1 VKGGINAVT
10 DEEIIE
16 MLFERS
22 EKSIEEIDKK
32 YGRKC
37 RNIAMRI
44 LGDERDA
51 EECVND
57 AYLGV
62 WNAVPPERPKPFS
75 TFLYRILRNTA
86 INKKRA
92 KGRQKR
98 TCVYFEALEELAETL
113 ASSETV
119 ESALESKEL
128 QNIIRQFLLS
138 LAEEEVVQALEVG
151 GALSLDTMATEGEK
165 ENNKSLYALL
175 ASDDSS
181 YEQFE
186 TKEALKAVINE
197 LSDTERALVKYRY
210 VDELSQS
217 ETAKKLGVS
226 QMFIS
231 RMERK
236 VLAKLK
242 ENLKGEF

>member
-1 VKGGINAVT
+1 MN
-10 DEEIIE
+10 DEAIIE
-16 MLFERS
+16 MLFERA
-22 EKSIEEIDKK
+22 EESISEIDKK

-37 RNIAMRI
+37 RNIATRI

-138 LAEEEVVQALEVG
+138 LSEEERVIFVRRYWFME
-151 GALSLDTMATEGEK
+151 ST
-165 ENNKSLYALL
+165 KSLASAIGTSEGNLRVRLL
-175 ASDDSS
+175 RTR
-181 YEQFE
+181 
-186 TKEALKAVINE
+186 TKLRKYLE
-197 LSDTERALVKYRY
+197 ER
-210 VDELSQS
+210 
-217 ETAKKLGVS
+217 GVE
-226 QMFIS
+226 I
-231 RMERK
+231 
-236 VLAKLK
+236 
-242 ENLKGEF
+242 

>member
-57 AYLGV
+57 SYLGV

-138 LAEEEVVQALEVG
+138 LAEEERVIFVRRYWFME
-151 GALSLDTMATEGEK
+151 ST
-165 ENNKSLYALL
+165 KSLASAIGTSEGNLRVRLL
-175 ASDDSS
+175 RTR
-181 YEQFE
+181 
-186 TKEALKAVINE
+186 TKLRKYLE
-197 LSDTERALVKYRY
+197 ER
-210 VDELSQS
+210 
-217 ETAKKLGVS
+217 GV
-226 QMFIS
+226 
-231 RMERK
+231 E
-236 VLAKLK
+236 V
-242 ENLKGEF
+242 